1 MENNKNLLQVFDYCN
16 NKVRIILKDGESWFV
31 LKDVCDVLGLSN
43 SRMIASRLDEDD
55 VSITYLIDN
64 LGRQQQTNIIN
75 ENGLYDVILLSRK
88 PEAKQFKRWITH
100 DVLPSI
106 RRHGAYI
113 TTSKLEE
120 IAADPESLIRLINS
134 FREENRQLQLQIE
147 NDRAKVLFADAITT
161 SQHTLLVGE
170 LSKILQSSGIQ
181 IGPNRLFRRLRQ
193 DGFLMKRRGSSYNS
207 PTQKSMKLKLFSIRE
222 TATIH
227 SDGHVTI
234 SKTVKVTGKGQIY
247 FVNRFL
253 GKSKFLSPT
262 NDNQQHLLNFLKLN
276 GGENE
281 TKGKRCELKI
291 FNNRKGE

>member
-1 MENNKNLLQVFDYCN
+1 MENSGNLLQVFNYCN
-16 NKVRIILKDGESWFV
+16 NKVRIIMKDGEPWFV
-31 LKDVCDVLGLSN
+31 LKDVCDLLGLSN

-120 IAADPESLIRLINS
+120 LMNDPRAWAKMLTTIAEE
-134 FREENRQLQLQIE
+134 REEKERLQIDNKHLE
-147 NDRAKVLFADAITT
+147 QQIEIDKPKVIFADAVSVADDSI
-161 SQHTLLVGE
+161 LVGE
-170 LSKILQSSGIQ
+170 LAKILKGNGID
-181 IGPNRLFRRLRQ
+181 IGQNRLFERLRKE
-193 DGFLMKRRGSSYNS
+193 GFLIKRDATDHNM
-207 PTQKSMKLKLFSIRE
+207 PTQKSMDLELFRIKE
-222 TATIH
+222 TAVTH

-234 SKTVKVTGKGQIY
+234 SKTAKVTGKGQQF
-247 FVNRFL
+247 FVNYFL
-253 GKSKFLSPT
+253 
-262 NDNQQHLLNFLKLN
+262 NQN
-276 GGENE
+276 GGDNAAD
-281 TKGKRCELKI
+281 
-291 FNNRKGE
+291 